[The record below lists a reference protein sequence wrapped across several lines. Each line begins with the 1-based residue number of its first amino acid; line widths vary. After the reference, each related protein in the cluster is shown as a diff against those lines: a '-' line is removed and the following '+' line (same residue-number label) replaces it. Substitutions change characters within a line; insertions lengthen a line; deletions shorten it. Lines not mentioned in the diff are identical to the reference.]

1 MSISNGLAA
10 AITPA
15 PVAVVA
21 DDDGVTRRV
30 LTMLLQRQGYRV
42 LVAVDGEGALQH
54 VRDARP
60 DVVFL
65 DARMPAPDGYDVC
78 RTIREES
85 PPGSQPYVT
94 MITAAG
100 QDDDRTRAAE
110 VGVDEFLT
118 KPFSP
123 SHLSARLRAL
133 RGDPSS

>member
-1 MSISNGLAA
+1 MSMRQVDDID
-10 AITPA
+10 A

-30 LTMLLQRQGYRV
+30 LTLLLERTGYRV
-42 LVAVDGEGALQH
+42 LVAVDGESALTL

-60 DVVFL
+60 GVVFL
-65 DARMPAPDGYDVC
+65 DARMPAPDGYEVC
-78 RTIREES
+78 RTIRAEL
-85 PPGSQPYVT
+85 PPDAQPYVA

-100 QDDDRTRAAE
+100 RDDDRERATE

-123 SHLSARLRAL
+123 SRVSARLTAL
-133 RGDPSS
+133 RNGAGR

>member
-1 MSISNGLAA
+1 MTDPDAA
-10 AITPA
+10 AG
-15 PVAVVA
+15 PVALVA

-30 LTMLLQRQGYRV
+30 LTLLLQRQGYRV
-42 LVAVDGEGALQH
+42 LVAVDGEGALRL

-65 DARMPAPDGYDVC
+65 DARMPAPDGYEVC
-78 RTIREES
+78 RTIRAES
-85 PPGSQPYVT
+85 PSDAQPYIT

-100 QDDDRTRAAE
+100 QDDDRERAVG

-133 RGDPSS
+133 GGGVSS

>member
-1 MSISNGLAA
+1 MTDPDPPA
-10 AITPA
+10 A
-15 PVAVVA
+15 PVALIA

-30 LTMLLQRQGYRV
+30 LTLLLQRQGYRV
-42 LVAVDGEGALQH
+42 YVAVDGEGALRV
-54 VRDARP
+54 VRDERP

-65 DARMPAPDGYDVC
+65 DARMPAPDGYEVC
-78 RTIREES
+78 RTIRAEAPS
-85 PPGSQPYVT
+85 DAQPYIT

-100 QDDDRTRAAE
+100 QDDDRERAVG

-133 RGDPSS
+133 AGGVNS

>member
-1 MSISNGLAA
+1 VSTTDSDATAG
-10 AITPA
+10 
-15 PVAVVA
+15 PVALVA

-30 LTMLLQRQGYRV
+30 LTLLLQRQGYRV
-42 LVAVDGEGALQH
+42 VVAVDGEGALRL

-65 DARMPAPDGYDVC
+65 DARMPAPDGYEVC
-78 RTIREES
+78 RTIRAEAPS
-85 PPGSQPYVT
+85 DAQPYVT

-100 QDDDRTRAAE
+100 QDDDRERAVG

-133 RGDPSS
+133 RGGVNS

>member
-1 MSISNGLAA
+1 MSLSDVEASS
-10 AITPA
+10 

-42 LVAVDGEGALQH
+42 LVAVDGEGALQL
-54 VRDARP
+54 VRKERP
-60 DVVFL
+60 GVVFL
-65 DARMPAPDGYDVC
+65 DARMPAPDGYEVC
-78 RTIREES
+78 RTIRAETPEDE
-85 PPGSQPYVT
+85 QPYVT

-100 QDDDRTRAAE
+100 QDDDRERAAE

-133 RGDPSS
+133 SGGAKS

>member
-1 MSISNGLAA
+1 MRTQDPGDVAPDS
-10 AITPA
+10 

-30 LTMLLQRQGYRV
+30 LTLLLQRQGYRV
-42 LVAVDGEGALQH
+42 LVAVDGEGALQL
-54 VRDARP
+54 VRDVRP
-60 DVVFL
+60 GVVFL

-78 RTIREES
+78 RTIRAES
-85 PPGSQPYVT
+85 PSDAQPYIT

-100 QDDDRTRAAE
+100 QDDDRERAAD

-133 RGDPSS
+133 QARPSS